1 METIDQ
7 QPRHVDI
14 AAPGLIEAKR
24 HDVYPF
30 IDPNSNLTGAAA
42 GRNVLV
48 IGAGSGIGKAIAL
61 AFAETGASH
70 VVITGRREK
79 NLEDVKASI
88 EQAYPQTY
96 VHAIAA
102 DASKTSS
109 VDELFAKIKDAGIEL
124 DVLVNSQGQ
133 RTCRSRIIDADP
145 DAWWDDYESMVKSPF
160 LTTRAFL
167 RSLKKPDTRP
177 STPTRAVINVGSAA
191 AYWRLP
197 LQTAYAPVKAALARL
212 TEYTALENPELGV
225 QAIAYHPGGVANT
238 DLTKGA
244 APWMM
249 QYYTET
255 PELAAMV
262 AVYLSTPRA
271 EYLNGR
277 QIDATWDL
285 EELEGLKDRIVKDDL
300 FKMSL
305 LGADRPVIPDWM
317 RAPHEGR
324 KA

>member
-1 METIDQ
+1 MAEL
-7 QPRHVDI
+7 
-14 AAPGLIEAKR
+14 GLIEAKR

-30 IDPNSNLTGAAA
+30 IDPTGNLSDAAA

-48 IGAGSGIGKAIAL
+48 VGAGSGIGKAIAL
-61 AFAETGASH
+61 AFAQTGAAH
-70 VVITGRREK
+70 VIITGRREK
-79 NLEDVKASI
+79 NLDEVKESI
-88 EQAYPQTY
+88 EKAHPQTK
-96 VHAIAA
+96 VLAIAA
-102 DASKTSS
+102 DASQTAS
-109 VDELFAKIKDAGIEL
+109 VDDLFAKIKDAGIEL

-145 DAWWDDYESMVKSPF
+145 DAWWNDYESMVKSPF

-167 RSLKKPDTRP
+167 RSLKKPQTRP
-177 STPTRAVINVGSAA
+177 TTPTRAVINVSSAA

-197 LQTAYAPVKAALARL
+197 LQTAYAPVKAAVARL
-212 TEYTALENPELGV
+212 TEYTTLENPDLGV
-225 QAIAYHPGGVANT
+225 QAIAYHPGGIANT

-244 APWMM
+244 APWML
-249 QYYTET
+249 QFYTET
-255 PELAAMV
+255 PELPAMV

-285 EELEGLKDRIVKDDL
+285 EELEGLKDRILKEDL

-305 LGADRPVIPDWM
+305 LGADRPGIPDWM
-317 RAPHEGR
+317 TAAHEGR
-324 KA
+324 PASS